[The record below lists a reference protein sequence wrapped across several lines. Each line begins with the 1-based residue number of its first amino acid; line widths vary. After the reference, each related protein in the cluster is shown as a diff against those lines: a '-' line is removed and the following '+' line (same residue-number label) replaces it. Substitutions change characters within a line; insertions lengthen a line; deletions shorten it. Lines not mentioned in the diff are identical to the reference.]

1 MPPRLVFSSF
11 RPCLR
16 KGKEED
22 FRNEKTK
29 SLYPSRYACL
39 LLLTA
44 YFEPQQGVSRASV
57 AQTSFTQTV
66 KDATLDWFRPR
77 HIALFGLDVKRL
89 KQEEYVQ
96 KELGRLCVA
105 RWCAS
110 FSTRYTPKS
119 HRCFL
124 TPYRMDRDLPEV
136 DILSHVYTVL

>member
-1 MPPRLVFSSF
+1 MFVEVGKRRTFGT
-11 RPCLR
+11 R
-16 KGKEED
+16 KQ
-22 FRNEKTK
+22 K

-39 LLLTA
+39 LSLTA
-44 YFEPQQGVSRASV
+44 YFEPQKGVSRASV

-66 KDATLDWFRPR
+66 NDATLDWFHPR
-77 HIALFGLDVKRL
+77 HIALFGLDVERL

-96 KELGRLCVA
+96 KELRRLCVA

-124 TPYRMDRDLPEV
+124 TPHRMDTDLPEV